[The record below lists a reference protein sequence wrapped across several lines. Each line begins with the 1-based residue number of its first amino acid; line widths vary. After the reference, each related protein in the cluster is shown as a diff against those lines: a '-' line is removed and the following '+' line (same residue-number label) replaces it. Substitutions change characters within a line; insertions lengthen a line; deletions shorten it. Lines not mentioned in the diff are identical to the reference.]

1 VLVALSA
8 LARLPKVVVAFVLVL
23 LFRKPLPK
31 APPMVAAVVDD
42 VVEDN
47 GDAAATLLDAPVS
60 NADLPPIELTDPKV
74 AAADGVVVLVV
85 PAAALVLVFASLARL
100 PKPPV
105 VVVVFPKPPL

>member
-1 VLVALSA
+1 MVLVALSK

-23 LFRKPLPK
+23 LIFRNPLPK
-31 APPMVAAVVDD
+31 ADD

-47 GDAAATLLDAPVS
+47 GDAAATLLVPPVS

-74 AAADGVVVLVV
+74 AATDGVIVLVV
-85 PAAALVLVFASLARL
+85 PAAALARL

-105 VVVVFPKPPL
+105 VVVALPKPPL

>member
-1 VLVALSA
+1 MLVSLSK
-8 LARLPKVVVAFVLVL
+8 LARLPKVAVAFVLVL
-23 LFRKPLPK
+23 LTFRKPLPK

-47 GDAAATLLDAPVS
+47 GDAAATLLVLPVS

-85 PAAALVLVFASLARL
+85 PAVALVRL

-105 VVVVFPKPPL
+105 VMVLFPKPPL